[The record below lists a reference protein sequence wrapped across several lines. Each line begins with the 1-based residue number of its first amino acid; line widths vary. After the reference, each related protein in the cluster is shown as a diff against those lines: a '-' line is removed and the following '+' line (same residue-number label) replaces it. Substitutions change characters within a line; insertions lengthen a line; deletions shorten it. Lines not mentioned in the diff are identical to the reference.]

1 MTSLK
6 ISNSFQVFIHESTH
20 LHSNKNIQEHPDYL
34 LASEHSH
41 KHCVKMKAFALLALT
56 KMFLAEH
63 LSVQS
68 ETEPR
73 TLPLPEQADPFFIFT
88 NAQKS

>member
-1 MTSLK
+1 
-6 ISNSFQVFIHESTH
+6 
-20 LHSNKNIQEHPDYL
+20 
-34 LASEHSH
+34 
-41 KHCVKMKAFALLALT
+41 MKAFALLALT